1 MELKV
6 ESKYAYRDLEVEVM
20 EGVFQPNKTTELLLD
35 AVLANPITGK
45 TTLDLGTGSGIV
57 ALSLKKFGGAKKVCG
72 SDISVNAVINARHNA
87 RRLGLDVEF
96 RQGSVFEPWEGM
108 TFDTITNDISGVA
121 EPIARLSP
129 WYPPGIFCEAGEE
142 GINWTVK
149 VLDLAHKH
157 LGPGGVIFFPTVSL
171 SNELKILEAARMRYP
186 RVVRVMTKSWPFKE
200 DFWKRIVDSE
210 ACRKLI
216 DKGIVKVFKRGSR
229 MLWDTSVYMASV
241 TP

>member
-6 ESKYAYRDLEVEVM
+6 ESSYDYKDMSVEVM
-20 EGVFQPNKTTELLLD
+20 EGVFAPNKTTELLLE
-35 AVLANPITGK
+35 ALLANPLAGK
-45 TTLDLGTGSGIV
+45 SCLDLGTGSGVV
-57 ALSLKKFGGAKKVCG
+57 ALSLKKVGGAASVCG
-72 SDISVNAVINARHNA
+72 SDISVNAVMNAQHNA
-87 RRLGLDVEF
+87 KRLNLDVEF
-96 RQGSVFEPWEGM
+96 RQGSVFEPWEDRK
-108 TFDTITNDISGVA
+108 FDIISNDISGVA

-142 GINWTVK
+142 GVNWTIK

-157 LGPGGVIFFPTVSL
+157 LNPGGVIYFPTVSL
-171 SNELKILEAARMRYP
+171 SNELKILEAARLRYP
-186 RVVRVMTKSWPFKE
+186 RVVRVLNRAWPFKE
-200 DFWKRIVDSE
+200 DFWKRITDSE

-229 MLWDTSVYMASV
+229 TLWDTTVYMASV